1 MEEQAPQQL
10 QEPSQKPQEP
20 QQSVEQQELHKILK
34 QLKILNF
41 WIAFFGVSI
50 IITMAAIGFLAFK
63 MVTFVQKTNNQ
74 LTTLQ
79 QNTTE
84 TLDVKSQ
91 LCESS
96 LFKNNEACK
105 SE

>member
-1 MEEQAPQQL
+1 MDEQKQPQANQPVTDPQL
-10 QEPSQKPQEP
+10 HQ
-20 QQSVEQQELHKILK
+20 ILR

-50 IITMAAIGFLAFK
+50 IITMAVIGFLAFK

-96 LFKNNEACK
+96 LFKNTEACK
-105 SE
+105 SQ

>member
-1 MEEQAPQQL
+1 MDEQKQPQPVTDPQL
-10 QEPSQKPQEP
+10 HQ
-20 QQSVEQQELHKILK
+20 ILR

-50 IITMAAIGFLAFK
+50 IITMTAIGFLAFK

-105 SE
+105 NE

>member
-1 MEEQAPQQL
+1 MDEQKQPQPVTDPQL
-10 QEPSQKPQEP
+10 HQ
-20 QQSVEQQELHKILK
+20 ILR

-50 IITMAAIGFLAFK
+50 SITMTAIGFLAFK

-105 SE
+105 NE

>member
-1 MEEQAPQQL
+1 MEDQTPQQ
-10 QEPSQKPQEP
+10 PR
-20 QQSVEQQELHKILK
+20 EQPELHKILR

-50 IITMAAIGFLAFK
+50 LITMAIFGFLAFK
-63 MVTFVQKTNNQ
+63 LVTFVQNTNNQ

-79 QNTTE
+79 KNTTE

-91 LCESS
+91 LCSSS
-96 LFKNNEACK
+96 LLKDSAACK

>member
-1 MEEQAPQQL
+1 MDEQKQPQPVTDPQL
-10 QEPSQKPQEP
+10 HQ
-20 QQSVEQQELHKILK
+20 ILR

-50 IITMAAIGFLAFK
+50 IITMVAIGLLAFK

>member
-1 MEEQAPQQL
+1 MDEQKQPQPVTDPQL
-10 QEPSQKPQEP
+10 HQ
-20 QQSVEQQELHKILK
+20 ILR

-50 IITMAAIGFLAFK
+50 IITMVAIGFLAFK